1 MMIHDI
7 TPKVP
12 CNKKRKRLGRGI
24 ASGHGKTCG
33 RGTKGAGA
41 RSGWG
46 GSIRASREG
55 GSMPL
60 FRRLPKRGFS
70 NFDFRKHFVVVNVKD
85 LETKFNTGDII
96 DAAALVKVGLIHD
109 VKTDVK
115 VLGDGE
121 ITKKLTV
128 NAAYF
133 SKSAAAK
140 IAKAGGTANGPV
152 GKEIVKIITPAGIPE
167 KAAGKAEKKA
177 EAAPAAAPAEAK
189 PEGKKK
195 KEKPEGEGAK
205 GEAPAGDKPKKEKK
219 EKPAE

>member
-7 TPKVP
+7 TPLVP
-12 CNKKRKRLGRGI
+12 ANKKRKRLGRGI

-55 GSMPL
+55 GSTPF

-70 NFDFRKHFVVVNVKD
+70 NFDFKKHYVVVNLKD
-85 LETKFNTGDII
+85 LETKFKSGD
-96 DAAALVKVGLIHD
+96 DVTAQSCVDVGLIHD
-109 VKTDVK
+109 TKTMLK

-121 ITKKLTV
+121 LTKKLNVT
-128 NAAYF
+128 AAFF

-152 GKEIVKIITPAGIPE
+152 GKEIVKVITPAGVPE
-167 KAAGKAEKKA
+167 KAASKKAAAAAAEAPAA
-177 EAAPAAAPAEAK
+177 EAA
-189 PEGKKK
+189 
-195 KEKPEGEGAK
+195 GE
-205 GEAPAGDKPKKEKK
+205 EAPKKAKKEKK